1 MKKIKFNIKREIKIL
16 AAAGVVGLL
25 IAFSERKQDEASVRD
40 VMIKLENIAEN
51 HFLSEE
57 DVSRLMKL
65 NTENLKG
72 ASLGDIDLRELEG
85 KIKLNRFV
93 EDADIYSDLKGNLVV
108 KVNLRRPIARI
119 VRNDGPD
126 GYLAE
131 DGTVMPVSDNF
142 TSRVIL
148 IGGPLASELA
158 RMRNVNDSDDGKGLM
173 EMLHF
178 IRDNAFWKAQIAQ
191 LNVAKNARISM
202 YQQVGR
208 EVIEFGKPDNIEMKF
223 SKLMIYYKEI
233 LPRMGWNKYKRVNL
247 EYEGQIVAE

>member
-1 MKKIKFNIKREIKIL
+1 MKKIKVNIKREIKIL

-25 IAFSERKQDEASVRD
+25 IAFSERKQDEASVHD

-57 DVSRLMKL
+57 DVLRLMKL

-72 ASLGDIDLRELEG
+72 ASLEKVDLRELEG

-119 VRNDGPD
+119 VRTDGPD

-142 TSRVIL
+142 TSRVML
-148 IGGPLASELA
+148 ISGPLASELS
-158 RMRNVNDSDDGKGLM
+158 RMRNINDSDDGKGLM

-191 LNVAKNARISM
+191 LNVAKDARISM